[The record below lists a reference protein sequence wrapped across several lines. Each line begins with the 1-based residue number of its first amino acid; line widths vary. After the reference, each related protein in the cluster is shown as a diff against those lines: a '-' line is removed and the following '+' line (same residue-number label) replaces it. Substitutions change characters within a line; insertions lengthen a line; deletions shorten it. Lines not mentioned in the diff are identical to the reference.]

1 MRSCCVGL
9 FYPTDNWP
17 FSPGPKWPF
26 SPGANSDTTKLQTAL
41 KSVNTEIKNTESK
54 LKDINKLLKMDP
66 GNTNLLSQKYKTL
79 QTEIKATKEK
89 LDTLKEAA
97 KQADKALADGK
108 IDAFCKYC
116 FLFQHIDTFPYYK
129 YTPYKAECKLNTIA
143 CWIHHSGGDMA

>member
-1 MRSCCVGL
+1 MAGGRVKGI
-9 FYPTDNWP
+9 TIEI
-17 FSPGPKWPF
+17 G
-26 SPGANSDTTKLQTAL
+26 GDTTKLQTSL

-54 LKDINKLLKMDP
+54 LKDVNKLLKMDP

-108 IDAFCKYC
+108 MSQEQYDAFRERLALLDRY
-116 FLFQHIDTFPYYK
+116 DTCDLERLKEIFIGIYAHPVD
-129 YTPYKAECKLNTIA
+129 NQ
-143 CWIHHSGGDMA
+143 